1 MKIVLSTTYLGPVSY
16 YCKLLA
22 YPEVFIEQHE
32 HYLKQT
38 YRNRCI
44 IAAPEGQQ
52 ALTIPIVRNDPSHS
66 EVRDIEISDHGN
78 WPHQHWQ
85 ALLTAYDNSPYF
97 EYYADDIRPFYEK
110 KWKFLLDFN
119 EALREKIDELVDIQ
133 SQINLTD
140 HYFQSSEADDYRN
153 LISPKSIKTDC
164 FFKSV
169 PYYQVFEE
177 KYGFI
182 PNLSIVDLL
191 FNMGP
196 ESLLV
201 LRDGFGECVQKVCK

>member
-22 YPEVFIEQHE
+22 YSEVFIEQHE

-38 YRNRCI
+38 YRNRCM
-44 IAAPEGQQ
+44 IAGPGGRQV
-52 ALTIPIVRNDPSHS
+52 LTIPIIRNDPSHA

-78 WPHQHWQ
+78 WSHQHWQ

-97 EYYADDIRPFYEK
+97 EYYADDIRTFYEK

-119 EALREKIDELVDIQ
+119 EALREKIDELIGIQ
-133 SQINLTD
+133 SKIKLSN
-140 HYFQSSEADDYRN
+140 HYFQSNEADDYRN
-153 LISPKSIKTDC
+153 LISPKSIITDPL
-164 FFKSV
+164 FNSV
-169 PYYQVFEE
+169 QYYQVFEQ

-182 PNLSIVDLL
+182 SNLSIVDLL

-201 LRDGFGECVQKVCK
+201 LRDSSAQNVQEASK